1 LGGSSEWL
9 EREEGKVRAKYFCRA
24 GLIAALSVVMIV
36 VPSASAGAQSAVQST
51 RPVPETRLPSN
62 GELHAAL
69 YGIIAA
75 VVVGVIVVIVLIHRS
90 HRTDQSR
97 MITGCVSSA
106 DKGLSLTDEGDKR
119 IYALSGNTTGIKAG
133 ERMTLHGKKIN
144 SDDANKPLGWKTD
157 TIVKDFGACQ
167 P

>member
-1 LGGSSEWL
+1 LGGSSEFV
-9 EREEGKVRAKYFCRA
+9 EREEGKVRARYFCRA

-157 TIVKDFGACQ
+157 AIVKDFGTCQ

>member
-1 LGGSSEWL
+1 VVRSSDWV
-9 EREEGKVRAKYFCRA
+9 EREEGKVRAKYVCRA
-24 GLIAALSVVMIV
+24 GLVAAVSLAMIL
-36 VPSASAGAQSAVQST
+36 VPFASAGAQTGVEST
-51 RPVPETRLPSN
+51 RPVPETHLPSN

-90 HRTDQSR
+90 HRTDKSR

-106 DKGLSLTDEGDKR
+106 DNGMSLTDEGDKR
-119 IYALSGNTTGIKAG
+119 TYALSGNTTGIKAG

-144 SDDANKPLGWKTD
+144 SDDANKPPGWKTD
-157 TIVKDFGACQ
+157 SIVKDFGACQ

>member
-1 LGGSSEWL
+1 LGGSSGWL
-9 EREEGKVRAKYFCRA
+9 EREEGKVRPQYFCRA
-24 GLIAALSVVMIV
+24 GLVAALSVAMIV
-36 VPSASAGAQSAVQST
+36 VPFACAGAQSGIKPV
-51 RPVPETRLPSN
+51 RPVAEDKIPSS
-62 GELHAAL
+62 GQIDGAL
-69 YGIIAA
+69 AGIIAG
-75 VVVGVIVVIVLIHRS
+75 VVVAVIVVIVLIHRS
-90 HRTDQSR
+90 HRTDKSR

-106 DKGLSLTDEGDKR
+106 GNGMRLTDEGDKR
-119 IYALSGNTTGIKAG
+119 IYALSGNTTGLKPG